1 MRLTVGGLNAPATA
15 RPVEAAMRAMLA
27 DLFPIHRSTAGP
39 GVRDTLAIVGA
50 SIPLTIHKVP
60 TGTKVFDWVIP
71 KEWHIR
77 DAYIADPSGHRV
89 VDYAASN
96 LHVVGHSQ
104 PIDTIVSRDELLRH
118 LHTRPDL
125 PSVIPYRTSVF
136 ADSWGFC
143 LRHDA
148 LEALTEPRYRVVI
161 DAESIDGSL
170 SYGEV
175 SLPGSSDEEIILTTH
190 VCHPSMANDNLSG
203 IVVLAALAAQ
213 QLHVSRRYGLRFLFL
228 PGTIGSLAWLSAN
241 ASTLGRIRHGLVIA
255 GVGDAGTHT
264 YKRTFGGTAAID
276 QAVELALRDREH
288 AHAVEPFTPWGYD
301 ERQFNAP
308 GFRLPVGRLSR
319 TPHGTY
325 PEYHTSADDLD
336 FVHPKQLVDTLD
348 LLTDV
353 LEMLDHDRVVL
364 GTNPHGEPRL
374 GARGL
379 MASTGGRAQIESDE
393 HALLWILSMAD
404 GEHRLS
410 DMARRS
416 GLAFDDIAAAADA
429 LEAAGLVRPVDL

>member
-1 MRLTVGGLNAPATA
+1 
-15 RPVEAAMRAMLA
+15 MRAMLA

-50 SIPLTIHKVP
+50 SIPLTVHEVP
-60 TGTKVFDWVIP
+60 TGTQVFDWVIP
-71 KEWHIR
+71 QEWRIR
-77 DAYIADPSGHRV
+77 DAHIADPSGRRV

-104 PIDTIVSRDELLRH
+104 PIDAIVSREELLRH

-136 ADSWGFC
+136 DEAWGFC
-143 LRHDA
+143 MRHDA
-148 LEALTEPRYRVVI
+148 LGTLTAPSYRVVI
-161 DAESIDGSL
+161 DAELIDGSL

-175 SLPGSSDEEIILTTH
+175 FLPGSSDEEIVLTTH

-203 IVVLAALAAQ
+203 IVVLAGLAAEQ
-213 QLHVSRRYGLRFLFL
+213 ARVRRRHGLRLLFL

-241 ASTLGRIRHGLVIA
+241 GSTLGRISHGLVIA
-255 GVGDAGTHT
+255 GVGDSGGHT
-264 YKRTFGGTAAID
+264 YKRTFAATAAID
-276 QAVELALRDREH
+276 QAVELALRDDGRPH
-288 AHAVEPFTPWGYD
+288 AIEPFTPWGYD

-308 GFRLPVGRLSR
+308 GFRLPFGRLSR

-336 FVHPKQLVDTLD
+336 FIHPRQMVETLD
-348 LLTDV
+348 LLGEV
-353 LEMLDHDRVVL
+353 LAILERDRLVVS
-364 GTNPHGEPRL
+364 TNPMGEPRL

-379 MASTGGRAQIESDE
+379 MAPSGGRAHIAPNE
-393 HALLWILSMAD
+393 HALLWVLSLAD
-404 GEHRLS
+404 GDHRLTEMS
-410 DMARRS
+410 RRS
-416 GLAFDDIAAAADA
+416 GRTFGDIADAADA
-429 LEAAGLVRPVDL
+429 LEAVGLVQTTDR